1 MIEKEK
7 KVNNN
12 KKERKKPYQKKI
24 FKKKSISLNEIKGY
38 SSATFQ
44 KF

>member
-12 KKERKKPYQKKI
+12 KKEKKNLIRKKYL
-24 FKKKSISLNEIKGY
+24 KKKSISLNEIKGY

-44 KF
+44 QF